1 MTLLRY
7 TILAL
12 FLLLS
17 TNAASQHLKDDL
29 RKKQDTYM
37 LGCTNETES

>member
-12 FLLLS
+12 FLLS

-29 RKKQDTYM
+29 RKKQDTYI
-37 LGCTNETES
+37 LGSTNETES